1 MTGFLVRRLLITVML
16 IWLVTTVVFMFVRL
30 LPGDPAMAILGA
42 SESFQPTEAQL
53 TTVRQRLGLDR
64 TLPEQYASY
73 LGGLVRG
80 ELGES
85 LTSGRPVALDLR
97 LRLGRTLQLMVP
109 ALLLSSLLGIAF
121 GVLAARAR
129 GRLLDPVLS
138 VVGLIGFSVPVFVIG
153 NVMVLILAIQL
164 EWLPS
169 SGFVEFTQDP
179 LRSLRYM
186 VMPTIALALA
196 PLAVTMRM
204 TRTTVVEELGLD
216 YVRTARAKGLRER
229 VLTYRHVLKN
239 AMLPILAVI
248 GLQVGA
254 AFSGSVIVE
263 YVFNWP
269 GVGRLLLQ
277 AIDSRDYPVI
287 QGTVLLLSTLFIL
300 VNLVTD
306 LSYAYMNP
314 RLRRR

>member
-1 MTGFLVRRLLITVML
+1 VAAFLVRRLLITVAL

-30 LPGDPAMAILGA
+30 LPGDPASAILGT

-53 TTVRQRLGLDR
+53 NTVRQRLGLDR
-64 TLPEQYASY
+64 PLHEQYATYIS
-73 LGGLVRG
+73 GLVRG
-80 ELGES
+80 DLGES
-85 LTSGRPVALDLR
+85 LTSGRAVGLDLR

-109 ALLLSSLLGIAF
+109 ALLLSSLLGIAI

-129 GRLLDPVLS
+129 GRLLDPILS
-138 VVGLIGFSVPVFVIG
+138 VIGLVGFSVPVFVVG

-169 SGFVEFTQDP
+169 SGYIDFTQDP
-179 LRSLRYM
+179 VRSLRYM
-186 VMPTIALALA
+186 AMPTIALALA

-216 YVRTARAKGLRER
+216 YVRTARAKGLREGI
-229 VLTYRHVLKN
+229 VLNRHVLKN

-269 GVGRLLLQ
+269 GIGRLLLQ

-287 QGTVLLLSTLFIL
+287 QGTVLLLSTLFVL
-300 VNLVTD
+300 VNLITD
-306 LSYAYMNP
+306 VSYAYVNP
-314 RLRRR
+314 RLRRS

>member
-1 MTGFLVRRLLITVML
+1 MAGFLVRRLLITVVL

-30 LPGDPAMAILGA
+30 LPGDPASAILGA
-42 SESFQPTEAQL
+42 SESFQPSEAAL
-53 TTVRQRLGLDR
+53 TTVRQRLGLDKPV
-64 TLPEQYASY
+64 PEQYLTY
-73 LGGLVRG
+73 LGGLLRG
-80 ELGES
+80 DLGES

-109 ALLLSSLLGIAF
+109 ALLLSSLLGIAI

-129 GRLLDPVLS
+129 GRLLDPILS
-138 VVGLIGFSVPVFVIG
+138 VIGLIGFSVPVFVIG

-169 SGFVEFTQDP
+169 SGYVDFSQDP

-216 YVRTARAKGLRER
+216 YVRTARAKGLREG
-229 VLTYRHVLKN
+229 VLVSRHVLKN

-269 GVGRLLLQ
+269 GIGRLLLQ

-287 QGTVLLLSTLFIL
+287 QGTVLLLSTLFVL
-300 VNLVTD
+300 VNLATD

-314 RLRRR
+314 RLRRT

>member
-85 LTSGRPVALDLR
+85 LTSGRSVALDLR

>member
-1 MTGFLVRRLLITVML
+1 VGALIVRRLLITLVL

-30 LPGDPAMAILGA
+30 LPGDPASAILGT

-53 TTVRQRLGLDR
+53 NTVRQRLGLDR
-64 TLPEQYASY
+64 PLHEQYVTY
-73 LGGLVRG
+73 LTGLARG
-80 ELGES
+80 DLGQS
-85 LTSGRPVALDLR
+85 LTSGRDVSLDLR

-109 ALLLSSLLGIAF
+109 ALLLSSLLGIAI

-129 GRLLDPVLS
+129 GRLLDPILS
-138 VVGLIGFSVPVFVIG
+138 VIGLVGFSVPVFVVG
-153 NVMVLILAIQL
+153 NVMVLILAIEL

-169 SGFVEFTQDP
+169 SGYIDFTQDP
-179 LRSLRYM
+179 MRSLRYM
-186 VMPTIALALA
+186 AMPTVALALA

-216 YVRTARAKGLRER
+216 YVRTARAKGLREGI
-229 VLTYRHVLKN
+229 VLNRHVLKN

-269 GVGRLLLQ
+269 GIGRLLLQ

-287 QGTVLLLSTLFIL
+287 QGTVLLLSTLFVL
-300 VNLVTD
+300 VNLITD
-306 LSYAYMNP
+306 ISYAYVNP
-314 RLRRR
+314 RLRRG

>member
-1 MTGFLVRRLLITVML
+1 VTGFLVRRLLITVML

-85 LTSGRPVALDLR
+85 LTSGRSVALDLR

>member
-1 MTGFLVRRLLITVML
+1 MTAFLVRRLFITVVL

-42 SESFQPTEAQL
+42 GETFQPTEAQL

-64 TLPEQYASY
+64 SLPDQYASY

-80 ELGES
+80 DLGSS
-85 LTSGRPVALDLR
+85 LTSGRPVALDLG

-109 ALLLSSLLGIAF
+109 ALLLSSFIGIAI

-138 VVGLIGFSVPVFVIG
+138 VIGLVGFSVPVFVIG
-153 NVMVLILAIQL
+153 NVMVLLLAIQL

-169 SGFVEFTQDP
+169 SGYSEFTQDP
-179 LRSLRYM
+179 LRSIRYM

-229 VLTYRHVLKN
+229 VLVYRHVLKN

-287 QGTVLLLSTLFIL
+287 QGTVLLLSTLFVI
-300 VNLVTD
+300 VNLITD

>member
-1 MTGFLVRRLLITVML
+1 VGAFLVRRLLITFVL

-30 LPGDPAMAILGA
+30 LPGDPASAILGT

-53 TTVRQRLGLDR
+53 NTVRQRLGLDR
-64 TLPEQYASY
+64 PLHEQYATY
-73 LGGLVRG
+73 IGGLVRG
-80 ELGES
+80 DLGES
-85 LTSGRPVALDLR
+85 LTSGRAVGLDLR

-109 ALLLSSLLGIAF
+109 ALILSSVLGIAI

-129 GRLLDPVLS
+129 GRLLDPILS
-138 VVGLIGFSVPVFVIG
+138 VIGLVGFSVPVFVVG

-169 SGFVEFTQDP
+169 SGYTDFTQDP
-179 LRSLRYM
+179 VRSLRYM
-186 VMPTIALALA
+186 AMPTIALALA

-216 YVRTARAKGLRER
+216 YVRTARAKGLREGI
-229 VLTYRHVLKN
+229 VLNRHVLKN

-269 GVGRLLLQ
+269 GIGRLLLQ

-287 QGTVLLLSTLFIL
+287 QGTVLLLSTLFVL
-300 VNLVTD
+300 VNLITD
-306 LSYAYMNP
+306 ISYAYVNP
-314 RLRRR
+314 RLRRS

>member
-1 MTGFLVRRLLITVML
+1 VGAFLVRRLLVTFVL

-30 LPGDPAMAILGA
+30 LPGDPASAILGT
-42 SESFQPTEAQL
+42 SESFQPTEEQL
-53 TTVRQRLGLDR
+53 NTVRQRLGLDR
-64 TLPEQYASY
+64 PLHEQYATYIS
-73 LGGLVRG
+73 GLVRG
-80 ELGES
+80 DLGES
-85 LTSGRPVALDLR
+85 LTSGRAVGLDLR

-109 ALLLSSLLGIAF
+109 ALLLSSLLGIAI

-129 GRLLDPVLS
+129 GRLLDPILS
-138 VVGLIGFSVPVFVIG
+138 VIGLVGFSVPVFVIG

-169 SGFVEFTQDP
+169 SGYIDFTQDP
-179 LRSLRYM
+179 VRSLRYM
-186 VMPTIALALA
+186 AMPTIALALA

-229 VLTYRHVLKN
+229 LVVNRHVLKN

-269 GVGRLLLQ
+269 GIGRLLLQ

-287 QGTVLLLSTLFIL
+287 QGTVLLLSTLFVL

-306 LSYAYMNP
+306 ISYAYVNP
-314 RLRRR
+314 RLRRS